1 MAQSS
6 PIELL
11 PLGVRQR
18 LVCGALDSLVP
29 IELARAYQTAAT
41 KAGDR
46 VALEVV
52 EGVGHFELVD
62 PVSTAWAAV
71 VRAVR
76 EVVEGP

>member
-29 IELARAYQTAAT
+29 IELARGYEAARDEGRRQ
-41 KAGDR
+41 GD
-46 VALEVV
+46 LDVV

-62 PVSTAWAAV
+62 PVGTAWAAV
-71 VRAVR
+71 VTAVR
-76 EVVEGP
+76 EVVE